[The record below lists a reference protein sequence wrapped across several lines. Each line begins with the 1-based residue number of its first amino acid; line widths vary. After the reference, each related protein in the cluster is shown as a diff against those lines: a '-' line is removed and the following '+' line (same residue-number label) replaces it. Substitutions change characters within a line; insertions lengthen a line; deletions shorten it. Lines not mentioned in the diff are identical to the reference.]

1 MTRLLLLVALGF
13 ALAGCGDSA
22 STGDCEKLLD
32 HMIKLETRGGGAD
45 KLEGE
50 MAKDLEAQQ
59 KEMKEALKKDFME
72 QCKERTPGSFVD
84 CALGKKS
91 IDDLGECDRS

>member
-1 MTRLLLLVALGF
+1 MIRLFLLGA
-13 ALAGCGDSA
+13 ALALSACGDSA

-45 KLEGE
+45 KVEGE
-50 MAKDLEAQQ
+50 MAKDVEGQQ
-59 KEMKEALKKDFME
+59 KEMKESLKKDFIE

-91 IDDLGECDRS
+91 VDELGDCDRK

>member
-1 MTRLLLLVALGF
+1 VRWFLCLPILILCA
-13 ALAGCGDSA
+13 CGDSA

-32 HMIKLETRGGGAD
+32 HLIKLEARGGGGD
-45 KLEGE
+45 KLEGD
-50 MAKDLEAQQ
+50 MGKDIEAAQ
-59 KEMKEALKKDFME
+59 KELRESVKEEFME

-91 IDDLGECDRS
+91 IDELGTCDRK

>member
-1 MTRLLLLVALGF
+1 VIRLLLLAAALGLG
-13 ALAGCGDSA
+13 ACGDSA

-32 HMIKLETRGGGAD
+32 HMIKLETRGGGGE
-45 KLEGE
+45 KVEGD
-50 MAKDLEAQQ
+50 MAKDIEAQQ
-59 KEMKEALKKDFME
+59 KDMKEALKKDFME

-91 IDDLGECDRS
+91 VDDLGECDRK